1 MADMA
6 PQGLVVWTLDSQRC
20 ALPVSVVER
29 VLPALEVTAL
39 HDAPPAIC
47 GTVVLQGQVVPVLDI
62 RHCLGLPA
70 RELQLGD
77 SLLLAR
83 GSTGALA
90 FFADSVQGVVQPT
103 DADAVDVLLID
114 DLSALLSDAA
124 FV

>member
-29 VLPALEVTAL
+29 VLPALEVTPL
-39 HDAPPAIC
+39 HDAPAAIC

-83 GSTGALA
+83 GSKGPLA
-90 FFADSVQGVVQPT
+90 FFADSVQGVVRPT
-103 DADAVDVLLID
+103 DADAADLLLID
-114 DLSALLSDAA
+114 DLSALLTDAA
-124 FV
+124 VV